1 MSYSSET
8 TTNLG
13 INFYAAAEQLTAQAQ
28 PAKNELHLVPYVMN
42 SLPIGT
48 IIPVACSA
56 DYVPDGCLP
65 CDGTEYFGE
74 TYNGLWENYLTPDVP
89 LLKTCTYEEYAASIS
104 TYGQCGSF
112 AIDRTNE
119 KFKTPTIKNGSFI
132 QQAKTNDQLGATFNA
147 GLPNITGTWVTGWDS
162 NFIPTILTDGA
173 VSTES
178 RSAYQHTSTAGSKVS
193 QPFQATFDA
202 SKSNAIYGK
211 STTVQ
216 PNAIAYRYFVVV
228 ANGTASGEAF
238 SLAVASMDTLGG
250 IKPDGTSLVV
260 DPETGVA
267 SAIGS
272 GGMNNPMTATGDII
286 VGGEVS
292 EGVAIPER
300 VGVPEEDGT
309 YYHSVTIMDGV
320 PVHGWE
326 DISSI
331 VEDGQW
337 VESNAVLSTDIVAG
351 EYSIDLS
358 EHVPVDEQSY
368 ELLLNLQCSSSA
380 GSTYYLTG
388 GGIIES
394 DVLISQLTAEY
405 TGNTNTLIFPVASR
419 TITLKIT
426 GNDATATT
434 LSLLAYRKTGI
445 GYGNSFK
452 LPIASADTL
461 GGIIPDGTTI
471 TVDPETGIASAVG
484 GGGSSVTP
492 ASYVVDAG
500 TTTKTWYRL
509 WSDGRLEQGGTG
521 TATGT
526 LTFPIAYANTNYRF
540 VCAPIRVDSS
550 DGTNDINWHTKT
562 ETQIG
567 VEIRYDGTC
576 QIGQQYDWYACGDS
590 VDGESSSEEP
600 AIYVVD
606 SGATDNAWYRIWSD
620 GTLEQGGTGRATGTL
635 TFPIAYA
642 DATYQF
648 ICAPIRV
655 DTSDGT
661 NDINWHTKTA
671 TKIGVEIRYDGTCQI
686 YQEYDWYAFGK
697 KSSI

>member
-1 MSYSSET
+1 MSYNSET

-13 INFYAAAEQLTAQAQ
+13 INFYATAEQLTAQAQ
-28 PAKNELHLVPYVMN
+28 PAQNELHLVPYVMN

-48 IIPVACSA
+48 IIPVACSS

-65 CDGTEYFGE
+65 CNGTEYFGE
-74 TYNGLWENYLTPDVP
+74 TYNGLWKNYLTADVP

-132 QQAKTNDQLGATFNA
+132 QQANSNDQLGAAFNA
-147 GLPNITGTWVTGWDS
+147 GLPNITGTVG
-162 NFIPTILTDGA
+162 TIGTDGR
-173 VSTES
+173 T
-178 RSAYQHTSTAGSKVS
+178 HTGAFYRYGSGGLITNTGEVDYVAG
-193 QPFQATFDA
+193 FDA
-202 SKSNAIYGK
+202 SRSNPIYGK

-216 PNAIAYRYFVVV
+216 PNSIAYRYFVVV

-238 SLAVASMDTLGG
+238 SLAVASIDTLGG
-250 IKPDGTSLVV
+250 IKPDGTSLIVN
-260 DPETGVA
+260 PETGVA

-272 GGMNNPMTATGDII
+272 GGMNNPMTKTGDII

-300 VGVPEEDGT
+300 VGVPEKDGT
-309 YYHSVTIMDGV
+309 YYHSVTIMNGV
-320 PVHGWE
+320 PVHSWE
-326 DISSI
+326 DISKV

-337 VESNAVLSTDIVAG
+337 VENNAVLSSEVVVG
-351 EYSIDLS
+351 QYSIDISQYL
-358 EHVPVDEQSY
+358 PVDGQGY
-368 ELLLNLQCSSSA
+368 ELLLNLQCSSSG
-380 GSTYYLTG
+380 GSTYYLSG
-388 GGIIES
+388 GGIIEN

-405 TGNTNTLIFPVASR
+405 TGNTNTFIFPVASR

-434 LSLLAYRKTGI
+434 LQLLAYRKTGI

-471 TVDPETGIASAVG
+471 TVDPKTGIASAVG

-500 TTTKTWYRL
+500 TTDNTWYRL

-521 TATGT
+521 IATGT

-540 VCAPIRVDSS
+540 VCAPVRVDPS

-562 ETQIG
+562 TTNIG

-576 QIGQQYDWYACGDS
+576 QIGKQFDWYSCGDS
-590 VDGESSSEEP
+590 VDGVSSITEP
-600 AIYVVD
+600 KSYVVL
-606 SGATDNAWYRIWSD
+606 ARTTDNTWYRLWSD
-620 GTLEQGGTGRATGTL
+620 GTLEQGGTGIATGTL

-655 DTSDGT
+655 DISDGT
-661 NDINWHTKTA
+661 NYINWHTKT
-671 TKIGVEIRYDGTCQI
+671 TTNIGVEIRYDGTCQI
-686 YQEYDWYAFGK
+686 GKQYDWYSIG

>member
-13 INFYAAAEQLTAQAQ
+13 INFYASAEQLTAQAQ

-48 IIPVACSA
+48 IIPVACSS

-74 TYNGLWENYLTPDVP
+74 TYNGLWENYLTADVP

-112 AIDRTNE
+112 AIDMTNE

-132 QQAKTNDQLGATFNA
+132 QQANSNDQLGAAFNA
-147 GLPNITGTWVTGWDS
+147 GLPNITGKVEG
-162 NFIPTILTDGA
+162 GA
-173 VSTES
+173 VEEGGSYSGALYKLTTYS
-178 RSAYQHTSTAGSKVS
+178 GGVGSAEDNGIG
-193 QPFQATFDA
+193 FDA
-202 SKSNAIYGK
+202 SRSNAIYGR

-250 IKPDGTSLVV
+250 IKPDGTSLIV

-272 GGMNNPMTATGDII
+272 GGMNNPMTKTGDII

-309 YYHSVTIMDGV
+309 YYHRVTIMYGV
-320 PVHGWE
+320 PVHSWE
-326 DISSI
+326 DISKV

-337 VESNAVLSTDIVAG
+337 VESNAVLSNSVAVG

-358 EHVPVDEQSY
+358 QHVPVDGQGY

-388 GGIIES
+388 GEIIES

-419 TITLKIT
+419 TITLKIA

-434 LSLLAYRKTGI
+434 LQLLAYRKTGI

-500 TTTKTWYRL
+500 TTTNTWYRL

-521 TATGT
+521 IATGT

-540 VCAPIRVDSS
+540 VCAPIRVDPS
-550 DGTNDINWHTKT
+550 DGTNDINWNTKT
-562 ETQIG
+562 TTKIG

-576 QIGQQYDWYACGDS
+576 QIGKQYDWYACGDS

-600 AIYVVD
+600 ASYVVYA
-606 SGATDNAWYRIWSD
+606 GTTTNTWYRLWSD
-620 GTLEQGGTGRATGTL
+620 GTLEQGGTGIATGTL

-648 ICAPIRV
+648 ICAPVRV
-655 DTSDGT
+655 DPSDGT

-686 YQEYDWYAFGK
+686 GKQYDWYSCG